1 MAKHEQL
8 LRVWRVAKILDV
20 SKKRVYQM
28 VQEGKIDAIRLGPRS
43 MRIASTSLEA
53 FLSRSRFRGFQGGA
67 SQEDA
72 FNALQS
78 ARRGLSAD
86 GPGASRKR
94 FKPVTHREVK
104 TGTRAQRTS
113 AHLKGG
119 ADGKKDH

>member
-1 MAKHEQL
+1 MGAHDQL

-28 VQEGKIDAIRLGPRS
+28 VHEGIIDAVRLGPRS
-43 MRIASTSLEA
+43 MRITSASLEVL
-53 FLSRSRFRGFQGGA
+53 LSRSKFRGFHGGA
-67 SQEDA
+67 TQEDA

-113 AHLKGG
+113 AHPKG
-119 ADGKKDH
+119 AAHAKKSN